1 MQQKEK
7 KDEEE
12 NLIIKIKKRKPII
25 TLKSNKKM
33 RLKELKKMI
42 AEEYGRYLKEQEDVA
57 VDVQPDVD
65 VDAMGP
71 EMDDEM
77 GEDPEATL
85 RIIYDM
91 LQDYFEGDEEMD
103 DVEGGEMPMDDVE
116 GGEAPEAELEEWNG
130 KNDKKATT
138 THSGKYG
145 AAGYKNFAKSSGHT
159 GYGDGGSLNEVKR
172 MQKLA
177 NIVKG

>member
-1 MQQKEK
+1 
-7 KDEEE
+7 
-12 NLIIKIKKRKPII
+12 
-25 TLKSNKKM
+25 M

-71 EMDDEM
+71 EMGDEM
-77 GEDPEATL
+77 GDEMPEDPETTL
-85 RIIYDM
+85 RTIYDM
-91 LQDYFEGDEEMD
+91 LADYFEGEDEE
-103 DVEGGEMPMDDVE
+103 VEDLGDEMPMDDVE

-172 MQKLA
+172 MQRLA
-177 NIVKG
+177 NIIK

>member
-1 MQQKEK
+1 
-7 KDEEE
+7 
-12 NLIIKIKKRKPII
+12 
-25 TLKSNKKM
+25 M

-65 VDAMGP
+65 VDAMDP
-71 EMDDEM
+71 EMGDEM
-77 GEDPEATL
+77 GEDDPEATL

-91 LQDYFEGDEEMD
+91 LADYFEGEDEEIEDLGDEMPVG
-103 DVEGGEMPMDDVE
+103 DVEPV
-116 GGEAPEAELEEWNG
+116 APDSELEEFYPT
-130 KNDKKATT
+130 KKATT

-145 AAGYKNFAKSSGHT
+145 AAGYKPAKTTSGGT
-159 GYGDGGSLNEVKR
+159 GFDGKKGKALKEVKR

-177 NIVKG
+177 NIIKG

>member
-1 MQQKEK
+1 M
-7 KDEEE
+7 
-12 NLIIKIKKRKPII
+12 N
-25 TLKSNKKM
+25 
-33 RLKELKKMI
+33 LKELKGMI

-71 EMDDEM
+71 EMGDEM

-91 LQDYFEGDEEMD
+91 LQDYFEGDEEVGDMED
-103 DVEGGEMPMDDVE
+103 EMPMGDVE
-116 GGEAPEAELEEWNG
+116 PVAPEAELEEWNG

-138 THSGKYG
+138 TKSGQYG
-145 AAGYKNFAKSSGHT
+145 AAGYKTFSKTSGHT
-159 GYGDGGSLNEVKR
+159 GFGDSKALQEMKR

-177 NIVKG
+177 NIIKG

>member
-1 MQQKEK
+1 M
-7 KDEEE
+7 
-12 NLIIKIKKRKPII
+12 N
-25 TLKSNKKM
+25 
-33 RLKELKKMI
+33 LKELKGMI

-71 EMDDEM
+71 EMGDEM
-77 GEDPEATL
+77 GADPEATL
-85 RIIYDM
+85 RTIYDM
-91 LQDYFEGDEEMD
+91 LSDYFEGDEEMD
-103 DVEGGEMPMDDVE
+103 DVEGEEMPMDDVE
-116 GGEAPEAELEEWNG
+116 GGEAPEADLEEWNG

-138 THSGKYG
+138 TRAGKYG
-145 AAGYKNFAKSSGHT
+145 AAGYKNFSKSSGHT
-159 GYGDGGSLNEVKR
+159 GFGDAGSLNEVKR

>member
-1 MQQKEK
+1 M
-7 KDEEE
+7 
-12 NLIIKIKKRKPII
+12 N
-25 TLKSNKKM
+25 
-33 RLKELKKMI
+33 LKELKGMI

-71 EMDDEM
+71 EMGDEMGDEM

-85 RIIYDM
+85 RTIYDM
-91 LQDYFEGDEEMD
+91 LKDYFEGEEEMD

-116 GGEAPEAELEEWNG
+116 GGEAPEAELEEWRG

-138 THSGKYG
+138 TKAGKYG
-145 AAGYKNFAKSSGHT
+145 AAGYKNFSKSSGHT
-159 GYGDGGSLNEVKR
+159 GFGDASSLNEVKR